1 MSVEHSLSE
10 VSTHL
15 IWSSTVSCGS
25 LIIGNWTGRV
35 AVFECLYLTE
45 FSPRI
50 TEPCVSS
57 GKFIS
62 GDKFPTLLFNF

>member
-1 MSVEHSLSE
+1 MEHGFSE
-10 VSTHL
+10 VLMHL

-25 LIIGNWTGRV
+25 VVGNWTGRV

-50 TEPCVSS
+50 TEACVSN
-57 GKFIS
+57 GEFIS
-62 GDKFPTLLFNF
+62 GDKLPKLLFSF